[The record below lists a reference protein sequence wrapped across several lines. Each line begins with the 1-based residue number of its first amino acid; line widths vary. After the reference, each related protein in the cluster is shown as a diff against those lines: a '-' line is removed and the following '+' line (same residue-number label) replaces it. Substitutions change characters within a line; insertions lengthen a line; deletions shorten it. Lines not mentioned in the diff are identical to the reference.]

1 MDNYV
6 ASGCLVPVNIDVGFV
21 KGLPAVHFK
30 FLRKNYQLYIAI
42 LNLWYISGIWFI

>member
-6 ASGCLVPVNIDVGFV
+6 ASVFLVPVNFDVEFV
-21 KGLPAVHFK
+21 KGLPAIHLK
-30 FLRKNYQLYIAI
+30 FLGKDYQLFIAT